1 MPTVAEGM
9 PGTSSESSRS
19 PLSST
24 VRCTISVLPLRTLAV
39 LLHFTLAQTNLAL
52 AIDLQHLD
60 HDLIAFSEHVGH
72 SAHATSPDLRDV
84 QQTICPREN
93 LDERAKVH
101 HLAHS
106 ALVDPA
112 DLRLSGNAVDPLH
125 RSSHRVSVL
134 RGDIDRAVV
143 FDIDLDARFLD
154 DRANHFSAWADD
166 LADLLGFHFE
176 CYDARRVLRHL
187 GSWRG
192 ERLRH
197 LSQDM
202 QPSFLSLVQGL
213 LHNLA
218 CDAGDLDVHLQGG
231 DALGSSS
238 DLEIHIAEMVFIAQ
252 NVAQDADLFP
262 FFDQAHGDPGHRR
275 FDRHTGIHERECS
288 PAHRGH

>member
-9 PGTSSESSRS
+9 PGTSSESRRS
-19 PLSST
+19 PLAST

-60 HDLIAFSEHVGH
+60 HDLVAFSEYVGH

-84 QQTICPREN
+84 QQTICPGEN

-112 DLRLSGNAVDPLH
+112 DLRFSGNAVDPLH

-143 FDIDLDARFLD
+143 FDIDLDSRFLD

-166 LADLLGFHFE
+166 LANLVGLHFK
-176 CYDARRVLRHL
+176 CHDARRVPRHFRP
-187 GSWRG
+187 WRG
-192 ERLRH
+192 KRLRH
-197 LSQDM
+197 LRQDM
-202 QPSFLSLVQGL
+202 QPSFPGLVESL

-218 CDAGDLDVHLQGG
+218 GDTGDLDVHLQGS
-231 DALGSSS
+231 DALSRPR
-238 DLEIHIAEMVFIAQ
+238 DLEIHIAEMVFVTQ
-252 NVAQDADLFP
+252 DVAQDADLFS

-275 FDRHTGIHERECS
+275 FDRYTGIHE
-288 PAHRGH
+288 